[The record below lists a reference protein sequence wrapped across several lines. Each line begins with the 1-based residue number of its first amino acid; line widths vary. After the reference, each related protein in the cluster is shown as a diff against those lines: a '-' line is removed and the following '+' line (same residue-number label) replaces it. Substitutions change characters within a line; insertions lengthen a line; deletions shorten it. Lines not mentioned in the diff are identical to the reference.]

1 MLKYEHVNVAVSRT
15 NILNDINITFPK
27 GQITT
32 IIGPNGCGKTTL
44 LQCLNGCSKVT
55 AGTIT
60 VDNENIL
67 SLPLK
72 ERAKRIA
79 FLPQIRTVIPVLP
92 VRTLVEHGRF
102 PYLGL
107 QDVKQIKIMK

>member
-44 LQCLNGCSKVT
+44 LHFL
-55 AGTIT
+55 
-60 VDNENIL
+60 IL
-67 SLPLK
+67 
-72 ERAKRIA
+72 A
-79 FLPQIRTVIPVLP
+79 
-92 VRTLVEHGRF
+92 
-102 PYLGL
+102 L